1 MTTHDFVALWVVNI
15 ILLVLTF
22 GLAVPWVMVRN
33 ARYRVNSTTVLAE
46 DLDSFVQGQIES
58 TSAMGEELGETID
71 LDIGL

>member
-1 MTTHDFVALWVVNI
+1 
-15 ILLVLTF
+15 
-22 GLAVPWVMVRN
+22 MVRN

-46 DLDSFVQGQIES
+46 DLDSFVQGQIVS